1 MPTEPVAVEKPK
13 HPLYALTT
21 YELRDY
27 RRQLERAVGFYI
39 ANHPDAP
46 VLPRLRETL
55 GNVLAEQEG
64 RPGRR
69 LVADRPHDVSA
80 LTGPELDRARRELAA
95 SLALARPG
103 PGRRSR
109 CRSWPGSARSTPS

>member
-27 RRQLERAVGFYI
+27 RRQLERAVGFYV

-46 VLPRLRETL
+46 VLADLRETL
-55 GNVLAEQEG
+55 GDVLAEQEG
-64 RPGRR
+64 R
-69 LVADRPHDVSA
+69 A
-80 LTGPELDRARRELAA
+80 RAAA
-95 SLALARPG
+95 RG
-103 PGRRSR
+103 
-109 CRSWPGSARSTPS
+109 